1 MAPSHGL
8 IPEIDIWRTS
18 GMIIPAIMTLICF
31 ICTAVSITVSGFIC
45 LRDREAQDETDNK
58 SRHHKQQEF
67 ISKALGLFYK
77 IRTSN
82 IFRIQ
87 EIMQDLN
94 DERPVWIGS
103 KQEIVHNLEYY
114 GIFPTENEKSKLLS
128 SSEVFEIDCESLFY
142 FELERFSK
150 AQAVYGGN
158 VLKYF
163 ECIQQDGSSF
173 PREFYPD
180 AKAVFQIEIIYNV
193 FTEMQILTELFV
205 LLSTGIDLEIIN
217 IYSIPPQFKHSKL
230 GDELSK
236 IKDFLYNYYKRV
248 FPTKRSSANVMRKL
262 PQLPIVYEPIF
273 EMTDEPIPKS
283 KKAMRE
289 AEGSGGGRSGSEADS
304 PAESPTHVVKSPSR
318 DVEPSYEV
326 GDDELKDVTVIPS
339 MGMDIFDSPSMVG
352 SPQIGDPWN
361 RTKPGYF
368 QSKGRRITATLSK
381 RRMKIVSV
389 YKTLAER
396 LKQRSHITGE
406 QIVEEPSS
414 YMREDSSIGE
424 PEYTTFAQRRAES
437 GQSGITTPT
446 YDIPG
451 TSGRDAP
458 ILKQIHSDSGPKTL
472 PPKGN
477 VKSKKD
483 KRKAGVTS
491 ERSRHP
497 AISEKM
503 KREKLLDIMRR
514 RYKAPPRAESNPRR
528 RGRLA
533 RIINLDHNAFTYMV
547 TRVLGFLQEK
557 GAITQEELNSEKYR
571 CIDKSFIV

>member
-1 MAPSHGL
+1 M
-8 IPEIDIWRTS
+8 
-18 GMIIPAIMTLICF
+18 
-31 ICTAVSITVSGFIC
+31 
-45 LRDREAQDETDNK
+45 
-58 SRHHKQQEF
+58 
-67 ISKALGLFYK
+67 
-77 IRTSN
+77 
-82 IFRIQ
+82 
-87 EIMQDLN
+87 
-94 DERPVWIGS
+94 
-103 KQEIVHNLEYY
+103 
-114 GIFPTENEKSKLLS
+114 S
-128 SSEVFEIDCESLFY
+128 SSEVYEIDCESLFY

-158 VLKYF
+158 VLKYY

-217 IYSIPPQFKHSKL
+217 IYSIPSQFKHSKL

-248 FPTKRSSANVMRKL
+248 FPTERSSANVMRKL

-273 EMTDEPIPKS
+273 EMNEEPIS
-283 KKAMRE
+283 KKMRSSRAEGIISHNEDMERGNNSE
-289 AEGSGGGRSGSEADS
+289 AES
-304 PAESPTHVVKSPSR
+304 PVESPTHSITSPSR
-318 DVEPSYEV
+318 DLERDYDV
-326 GDDELKDVTVIPS
+326 GDSDLKDITVIPG
-339 MGMDIFDSPSMVG
+339 MGMDLYDSPSAVG

-396 LKQRSHITGE
+396 LKQRSHVTGE
-406 QIVEEPSS
+406 QMVEEPSS
-414 YMREDSSIGE
+414 YIREESSVEE
-424 PEYTTFAQRRAES
+424 PEYSTFAQRRTES
-437 GQSGITTPT
+437 GLSGVTTPVRNNGYSSET
-446 YDIPG
+446 
-451 TSGRDAP
+451 RDGS
-458 ILKQIHSDSGPKTL
+458 ILKQIYSDGGPKTL

-477 VKSKKD
+477 IKSKKD
-483 KRKAGVTS
+483 KKKGVIS
-491 ERSRHP
+491 ERNRHP
-497 AISEKM
+497 VISEKM

-514 RYKAPPRAESNPRR
+514 RYKAPSRPDSYPRR

-533 RIINLDHNAFTYMV
+533 KIMNLDHNAFTYMV
-547 TRVLGFLQEK
+547 TRVLACLQEK
-557 GAITQEELNSEKYR
+557 GALNEEELNAEKYR
-571 CIDKSFIV
+571 CIDRGFIV